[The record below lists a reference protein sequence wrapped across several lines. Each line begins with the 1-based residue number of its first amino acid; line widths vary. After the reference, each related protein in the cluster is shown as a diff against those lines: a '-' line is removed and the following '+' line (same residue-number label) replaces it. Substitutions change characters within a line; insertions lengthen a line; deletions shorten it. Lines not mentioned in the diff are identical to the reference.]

1 MNYLTK
7 SLVVLSLLLTLA
19 TAALAKTPGNT
30 IVIADALDDIK
41 TLDPGQVSE
50 VVGVLVTRQMYQ
62 PLVTFDVKDPAKI
75 TGVLASSWKVS
86 EDGKTFTFTMNP
98 EAKFHSGN
106 DVTAYDAEFSLR
118 RVVLME
124 APASFI
130 MTQFGWNKENVN
142 DMVKAVDEETLV
154 LKTSEPYAPSFL
166 LYCLSSFSGGI
177 VDSKL
182 VKSHEVDGDFGNAW
196 LKQGH
201 SAGSGAFALQKWEPK
216 KSILLIKNKNF
227 WQKNNST
234 VKRLYFQHVP
244 ESATQRL
251 LLEKGDIDIANNLA
265 ATDFAAIA
273 GNKDIKVMEGVSAT
287 IYYFGLNIR
296 NKYLANPKV
305 VEAMKYLIDY
315 ESIAENI
322 GKGTLEVHQ
331 TLLPKGFLGA
341 IDYNP
346 YHLDIE
352 KAKQL
357 LKEAGVGEFSLDT
370 VVWNNSP
377 YTEFAQAVQAT
388 MAQAGIKLN
397 LEVVDGGQWLDR
409 YRSHKLDIWVG
420 LWGPDYPDPHS
431 NAKAFVVN
439 KEDAPDGSDSLAD
452 RFGWKSGEISKKTMD
467 ALRET
472 DTEKRKSMYEEIQK
486 IHTHSSPFL
495 YMFQQ
500 SRKVAM
506 RSNVDGVVLGILLG
520 DDDYQQITKK

>member
-1 MNYLTK
+1 MNFLSK
-7 SLVVLSLLLTLA
+7 SLVILALLFGFVQS
-19 TAALAKTPGNT
+19 TAAKTPKNT

-62 PLVTFDVKDPAKI
+62 PLVTFDVNDPAKI
-75 TGVLASSWKVS
+75 KGVLASSWKVS
-86 EDGKTFTFTMNP
+86 QDGKTFTFTMNP
-98 EAKFHSGN
+98 KAKFHSGN

-118 RVVLME
+118 RVVLMD
-124 APASFI
+124 APSAFI
-130 MTQFGWNKENVN
+130 LTQFGWNKDNVN
-142 DMVKAVDEETLV
+142 DMVKALDAETLV
-154 LKTSEPYAPSFL
+154 IKTSESYSPSFL

-182 VKSHEVDGDFGNAW
+182 VKAHEVNGDFGNAW

-201 SAGSGAFALQKWEPK
+201 SAGSGIFALQKWEPK
-216 KSILLIKNKNF
+216 KSILLVKNKNF
-227 WQKNNST
+227 WQENNST
-234 VKRLYFQHVP
+234 VTRLYFQHIP

-273 GNKDIKVMEGVSAT
+273 NNPNIKVVKGVSAT
-287 IYYFGLNIR
+287 IYYFGLNVR

-315 ESIAENI
+315 DGIAKNI

-331 TLLPKGFLGA
+331 TLIPKGFLGA

-346 YHLDIE
+346 YRFDVE

-357 LKEAGVGEFSLDT
+357 LKEAGVGEFTLDT

-452 RFGWKSGEISKKTMD
+452 RFGWQSGDISKKTMN
-467 ALRET
+467 ALKET
-472 DTEKRKSMYEEIQK
+472 ETKKRQAMYEEIQK

-500 SRKVAM
+500 NRKVAM
-506 RSNVDGVVLGILLG
+506 RNNVNGVVLGILLG
-520 DDDYQQITKK
+520 DDGYEKITKD